1 MFLGW
6 GLSVDGMTVAVIAW
20 DTLFLKADSESAPYF
35 IEEGCRIFEYTG
47 KGRVRRM
54 GYYTAPEASLESPEA
69 MRPWAGRA
77 MQAALAAKRRKR
89 PIKRAAKRT

>member
-35 IEEGCRIFEYTG
+35 VAAGCRIFEYTG

-54 GYYTAPEASLESPEA
+54 GYYSAIAPALVRKCTAGTSSSAKFAS
-69 MRPWAGRA
+69 
-77 MQAALAAKRRKR
+77 
-89 PIKRAAKRT
+89 T